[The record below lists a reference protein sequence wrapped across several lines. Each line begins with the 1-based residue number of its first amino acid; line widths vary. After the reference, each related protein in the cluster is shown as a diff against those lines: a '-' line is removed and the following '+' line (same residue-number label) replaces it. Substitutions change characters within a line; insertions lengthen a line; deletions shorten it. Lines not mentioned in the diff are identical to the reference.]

1 MKKSPY
7 DRERFFEK
15 YSQMDRS
22 RLGLAGAG
30 EWESLEPLL
39 PDFAGKR
46 VLDLG
51 CGYGWH
57 CIYAAEHGAAAVTGV
72 DLSEKMLA
80 VAREKTTAPQVTYI
94 RGDMAETPFPPES
107 FDVVLSSL
115 AIHYLPSFTDFLER
129 VRQCLS
135 PGGDFVF
142 SVEHPIFTAA
152 GPQEWYYG
160 PDGTPLHF
168 PVDRYFEEGRRGRTE
183 NRGGA
188 TAPDEKLLEDHEYT
202 ERKDCSMKTGLVL
215 EGGALRT
222 IFSSGVCDA
231 FLNEKLPMPDYTIGV
246 SAGIAYGVSYLSRQK
261 RRNLQLLMHYAND
274 RRYMGWGNFFDPR
287 NRSYFGLKFA
297 YDTIPN
303 ELVPFDYDTFE
314 AYPGQVEAVVT
325 NLQTGRAEYREVP
338 RRDASFLLLQATCAM
353 PVLFQPIR
361 LDDGA
366 PYLDGGCSDAIPW
379 KRALAVGCDRVVV
392 VLTRERS
399 YRKEPEQLMP
409 LFRRVYR
416 KYPVFLEGLRTRA
429 ERYNQCRE
437 ELFALEQ
444 EGRVLVIAPANTRGF
459 SRTERD
465 RQKILALWQDGFFA
479 GRRAAE
485 AVRDFWTRETPSAGT
500 PE

>member
-1 MKKSPY
+1 
-7 DRERFFEK
+7 
-15 YSQMDRS
+15 
-22 RLGLAGAG
+22 
-30 EWESLEPLL
+30 
-39 PDFAGKR
+39 
-46 VLDLG
+46 
-51 CGYGWH
+51 
-57 CIYAAEHGAAAVTGV
+57 
-72 DLSEKMLA
+72 
-80 VAREKTTAPQVTYI
+80 
-94 RGDMAETPFPPES
+94 
-107 FDVVLSSL
+107 
-115 AIHYLPSFTDFLER
+115 
-129 VRQCLS
+129 
-135 PGGDFVF
+135 
-142 SVEHPIFTAA
+142 
-152 GPQEWYYG
+152 
-160 PDGTPLHF
+160 
-168 PVDRYFEEGRRGRTE
+168 
-183 NRGGA
+183 
-188 TAPDEKLLEDHEYT
+188 
-202 ERKDCSMKTGLVL
+202 MKTGLVL

-485 AVRDFWTRETPSAGT
+485 AVSSWRKWFCTRNPYCFLRFTIFLRKFYKILEILFPACRFAYIMLERSIHDRIGPAVPDGLEYWERKAQLWTFSPSLPSAAAWRSSCT
-500 PE
+500 A